1 MQTPR
6 PWRGPTAHELVV
18 DPELSVL
25 ALLDAAL
32 KVTLEALPV
41 FVPELDPHADTWAD
55 ASPVVLAARQIVV
68 HGRYLRDLL
77 DDYRHQIDR
86 RVADDRSF

>member
-6 PWRGPTAHELVV
+6 PWRSPTANELLV
-18 DPELSVL
+18 DPERAVL

-32 KVTLEALPV
+32 KVTLEALPI
-41 FVPELDPHADTWAD
+41 FVPELDPHADTWD
-55 ASPVVLAARQIVV
+55 EASPVVLAARQIVV

-77 DDYRHQIDR
+77 DDYRHQLGC